1 MKTELLQKQWMD
13 ITAKYKA
20 DENLRRVI
28 FNELITHYNDPGR
41 FYHNLTHIETM
52 LKDLEDYYSG
62 NLPDELFFAAWFHDA
77 IYNAML
83 PNNEGKS
90 AELAVKE
97 LKKLQAPKEL
107 IAYVES
113 LILETANH
121 LEVETDNEM
130 TMVFLD
136 ADLKILGT
144 EEPAYLLYTEAVR
157 KEYAMFPDLLFNR
170 GRKAFLKNAL
180 ATLRIYRTDKFFKT
194 YEQQARKNLQNEL
207 NQML

>member
-1 MKTELLQKQWMD
+1 
-13 ITAKYKA
+13 
-20 DENLRRVI
+20 
-28 FNELITHYNDPGR
+28 
-41 FYHNLTHIETM
+41 
-52 LKDLEDYYSG
+52 
-62 NLPDELFFAAWFHDA
+62 
-77 IYNAML
+77 
-83 PNNEGKS
+83 
-90 AELAVKE
+90 
-97 LKKLQAPKEL
+97 
-107 IAYVES
+107 
-113 LILETANH
+113 
-121 LEVETDNEM
+121 M